1 MIKRAKQINFTLLI
15 SFLFASLYFAIFSSA
30 AFIYI
35 PVILILSALLKF
47 HNLSASISIFISCIF
62 VSIASSAKTLQGDL
76 IAYNRYYVYVAEND
90 LQTIFYAWLSESSIR
105 TTEFIFKIYN
115 YIYSS
120 LGFNFLLF
128 HSISIAIIYACML
141 SFSLQVD
148 KIIGEKTKRIK
159 AVLFQDKIFAIL
171 WTLLVAVSFTLTSQV
186 LKQYLSMALLSISIM
201 FYLQDRKLFL
211 AILFMLAAIFTHN
224 STAIILPIVIFG
236 YFYRNYL
243 NTNIFRFLLMV
254 SAFIFG
260 FILTN
265 LIDLLGLSALL
276 FYGGMESPDLGIT
289 LILDMLLLVIAL
301 FVLPQN
307 IDNTKINLLKAIV
320 ITFICFLIFARDIPI
335 ILLRVYFYMDIIRIF
350 LGIYIYHSFNKNDR
364 SLILIL
370 LAFIGPIY
378 WNLKLFSSNW
388 DYSWYTLSDN
398 LIQIL
403 K

>member
-1 MIKRAKQINFTLLI
+1 MIKRAKNINFTLLI
-15 SFLFASLYFAIFSSA
+15 SFLFGALYFAIFSSA

-35 PVILILSALLKF
+35 PVILILLVLLKF

-62 VSIASSAKTLQGDL
+62 ALIASSAKTLQGDL
-76 IAYNRYYVYVAEND
+76 IAYKRYYLYVAEND
-90 LQTIFYAWLSESSIR
+90 LQTVFYAWLSESSIR
-105 TTEFIFKIYN
+105 TTEFVFKIYN

-128 HSISIAIIYACML
+128 HSISIAFIYACML

-148 KIIGEKTKRIK
+148 KIIGEKAKRIQ

-171 WTLLVAVSFTLTSQV
+171 WTFLVAVSFTLTSQI
-186 LKQYLSMALLSISIM
+186 LKQYLSMALISISIM
-201 FYLQDRKLFL
+201 FYLQGRKLFL
-211 AILFMLAAIFTHN
+211 VILFMLAAIFTHN
-224 STAIILPIVIFG
+224 SSIILLLILIFS
-236 YFYRNYL
+236 YLYRNYL
-243 NTNIFRFLLMV
+243 NTNVFRFLLIV
-254 SAFIFG
+254 SAFIFSL
-260 FILTN
+260 ILTN

-276 FYGGMESPDLGIT
+276 FYGGLESSDLGIT
-289 LILDMLLLVIAL
+289 VILDILLLVIAL

-307 IDNTKINLLKAIV
+307 IDNKKTNLLKATIF
-320 ITFICFLIFARDIPI
+320 TFFCFLIFARDIPI
-335 ILLRVYFYMDIIRIF
+335 LLLRVYFYMDIFRIF

-364 SLILIL
+364 SLILIM

>member
-1 MIKRAKQINFTLLI
+1 MIKRAKNINFTLLI
-15 SFLFASLYFAIFSSA
+15 SFLFGALYFAIFSSA

-35 PVILILSALLKF
+35 PVILILLVLLKF

-62 VSIASSAKTLQGDL
+62 ALIASSAKTLQGDL
-76 IAYNRYYVYVAEND
+76 IAYKRYYLYVAEND
-90 LQTIFYAWLSESSIR
+90 LQTVFYAWLSESSIR
-105 TTEFIFKIYN
+105 TTEFVFKIYN

-128 HSISIAIIYACML
+128 HSISIAFIYACML

-148 KIIGEKTKRIK
+148 KIIGERAKRIQ

-171 WTLLVAVSFTLTSQV
+171 WTFLVAVSFTLTSQI
-186 LKQYLSMALLSISIM
+186 LKQYLSMALISISIM
-201 FYLQDRKLFL
+201 FYLQGRKLFL
-211 AILFMLAAIFTHN
+211 VILFMLAAIFTHN
-224 STAIILPIVIFG
+224 SSIILLLILIFS
-236 YFYRNYL
+236 YLYRNYL
-243 NTNIFRFLLMV
+243 NTNVFRFLLIV
-254 SAFIFG
+254 SAFIFSL
-260 FILTN
+260 ILTN

-276 FYGGMESPDLGIT
+276 FYGGLESSDLGIT
-289 LILDMLLLVIAL
+289 LILDILLLVIAL

-307 IDNTKINLLKAIV
+307 IDNKKTNLLKATIF
-320 ITFICFLIFARDIPI
+320 TFFCFLIFARDIPI
-335 ILLRVYFYMDIIRIF
+335 LLLRVYFYMDIFRIF

-364 SLILIL
+364 SLILIM